1 MTGAPSIE
9 LTVMPDHDIDY
20 ALGGFK
26 ACWAD
31 GDELVSHVPY
41 NFLDLMP
48 FMIARALLEHGYN
61 LERLLVVR
69 LRGADY
75 EMARAPLG
83 QLAATPRINTAR
95 PVMHPQRSVRRG
107 EASA

>member
-1 MTGAPSIE
+1 
-9 LTVMPDHDIDY
+9 MPDLDIDY

-31 GDELVSHVPY
+31 GDDLVSSVPY
-41 NFLDLMP
+41 SYLDLLP
-48 FMIARALLEHGYN
+48 FMIARTLLEQGYDLN
-61 LERLLVVR
+61 RLLIMW

-83 QLAATPRINTAR
+83 QLAATPLINTAR
-95 PVMHPQRSVRRG
+95 LVTHPQRAVRHG
-107 EASA
+107 EAIR